1 MLVCPEGSLFALPA
15 WAELLESF
23 ANEIHAW
30 LICISQPRWITK
42 HRGVAWLMHLCTWR
56 GAKMHLEQSGQ
67 RKDPIFFDSSMC
79 I

>member
-1 MLVCPEGSLFALPA
+1 MDYKASRC
-15 WAELLESF
+15 
-23 ANEIHAW
+23 
-30 LICISQPRWITK
+30 
-42 HRGVAWLMHLCTWR
+42 GVADASLHHAKWGHIVAPLGVVQRCGPTWR